1 MVLPWIHTKK
11 LYCFALDDYPLLQLL
26 LWHKL
31 LDIILPIISF
41 VLVLIVVISLC
52 TKSESR
58 FFKSQLSY
66 LSIPSFSLTWLTGV
80 LFLTFDID
88 RSISTIL
95 YQHPR
100 TSRIEDWL
108 LPFKQSIYLIFT
120 LIGRYQQFIINI
132 RELNVLNNDY
142 LLCSFLVTSQSSHLE
157 SWGSHFSLP
166 KVLILNL

>member
-1 MVLPWIHTKK
+1 MV
-11 LYCFALDDYPLLQLL
+11 
-26 LWHKL
+26 
-31 LDIILPIISF
+31 F
-41 VLVLIVVISLC
+41 VQ
-52 TKSESR
+52 SR

-66 LSIPSFSLTWLTGV
+66 LSIPSFSLTWWWWLTGV

-100 TSRIEDWL
+100 TSHIEDWL

-132 RELNVLNNDY
+132 RELNILNNDY
-142 LLCSFLVTSQSSHLE
+142 LLCSFLFTSQSSHLE
-157 SWGSHFSLP
+157 WWGSHFSLP
-166 KVLILNL
+166 KVLILNPYTQNEGHSEERNKNTKIGQIRVLYSLFLEWGLMGY

>member
-1 MVLPWIHTKK
+1 MVQVKNLKNADRGAMPIFFCWSVQESVKN
-11 LYCFALDDYPLLQLL
+11 CFWWSRERTPHYPVTRTL
-26 LWHKL
+26 
-31 LDIILPIISF
+31 ISRQNRDF
-41 VLVLIVVISLC
+41 LN
-52 TKSESR
+52 
-58 FFKSQLSY
+58 LSCLY
-66 LSIPSFSLTWLTGV
+66 LSIPSFSSLWLTGV

-88 RSISTIL
+88 RSTSSML

-142 LLCSFLVTSQSSHLE
+142 LLCSFLFTSQSSHLE
-157 SWGSHFSLP
+157 SWSSHFSLP